1 MWGCACH
8 RLRQPGHNVHC
19 FYGDELENFDSCCRR
34 LMKRIKAIIPDG
46 CPRARIRATSRISR
60 RLEDGGTLGDTLG
73 DEARGMVVVGNLLC
87 PHPGRASVCPIRI
100 RLSFHH
106 PIATPR
112 AKDVRRSPDFDGHP
126 QKYEDLKIMS
136 DVVAKEV
143 NIFKVDVPRE
153 NGRGWKRTAA
163 EINARD
169 RDLGEGWRDNMA
181 SGAKYVIQET
191 WVKANDPH
199 FDAKVCECQPRQ
211 NRHGRGSGWG
221 VGAGSRGTIAW

>member
-1 MWGCACH
+1 
-8 RLRQPGHNVHC
+8 
-19 FYGDELENFDSCCRR
+19 
-34 LMKRIKAIIPDG
+34 
-46 CPRARIRATSRISR
+46 
-60 RLEDGGTLGDTLG
+60 
-73 DEARGMVVVGNLLC
+73 
-87 PHPGRASVCPIRI
+87 
-100 RLSFHH
+100 
-106 PIATPR
+106 
-112 AKDVRRSPDFDGHP
+112 
-126 QKYEDLKIMS
+126 MS

-143 NIFKVDVPRE
+143 NILKVDVPRE